1 MHTQSHRKG
10 TFQSNGS
17 SPHKSLTT
25 FGSEVAETLSVAV
38 GGSTWVQ
45 PSITHSKSDQSV
57 ESATG
62 LLSINRIPNQRPGW
76 PDPRTKD
83 EINYEFSIQAEELIC
98 HYRCSTVGI
107 KPLKG
112 NHELYLNMSW

>member
-1 MHTQSHRKG
+1 MHSQSHRKG

-57 ESATG
+57 ESATR
-62 LLSINRIPNQRPGW
+62 LLSINRIPNQSPGW

-83 EINYEFSIQAEELIC
+83 EINYEFSIQAEGLIC
-98 HYRCSTVGI
+98 PYRCCTVGI
-107 KPLKG
+107 KPEILG
-112 NHELYLNMSW
+112 FQS